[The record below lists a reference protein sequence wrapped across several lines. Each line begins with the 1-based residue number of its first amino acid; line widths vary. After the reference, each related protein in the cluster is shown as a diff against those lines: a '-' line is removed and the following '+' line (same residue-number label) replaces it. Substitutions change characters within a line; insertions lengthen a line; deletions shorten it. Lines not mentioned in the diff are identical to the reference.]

1 MHWIANLDLHLLVV
15 FTLVFTRISGLV
27 MTAPIYGTS
36 DTPTQV
42 RALLAA
48 ALAMLVTPS
57 QLAVTVS
64 YPYAVLDYLVL
75 IGGEL
80 VIGAALG
87 LGVTILF
94 SGTHLAGMLIARTA
108 GLALGETYD
117 PSTAEDLPDFSRL
130 LFWISTAVFVTVG
143 GHRMVMSGL
152 LDTFAAIPPGQASHP
167 PGISQALVVLVTQ
180 SLSLGVRAAAPV
192 VAALLAGTL
201 VMGLISRT
209 LPQLNAMALGFG
221 LNSFLTFGALAL
233 SLGAALWVFQEQL
246 QPAMDTL
253 LDGLSVVS
261 GRWAEG

>member
-1 MHWIANLDLHLLVV
+1 MHWIAQFDLHLLIV
-15 FTLVFTRISGLV
+15 FTLVLTRIGGLV

-36 DTPTQV
+36 DTPAQV

-48 ALAMLVTPS
+48 TLAMLITPS
-57 QLAVTVS
+57 QLAATVT
-64 YPYAVLDYLVL
+64 YPYALLDYLMV

-87 LGVTILF
+87 LGITILF
-94 SGTHLAGMLIARTA
+94 SGTHLAGLLIGRTA

-130 LFWISTAVFVTVG
+130 LFWISTAVFVTIG
-143 GHRMVMSGL
+143 GHRMVMAGL

-180 SLSLGVRAAAPV
+180 SLSLGLRAAAPA
-192 VAALLAGTL
+192 VAALLLGTL

-209 LPQLNAMALGFG
+209 LPQLNVMALGFG
-221 LNSFLTFGALAL
+221 LNSMLTFAALAL
-233 SLGAALWVFQEQL
+233 SVGAALWVFQEQL
-246 QPAMDTL
+246 QPAMETL
-253 LDGLSVVS
+253 LDGLSVAG
-261 GRWAEG
+261 GRWGQ

>member
-1 MHWIANLDLHLLVV
+1 MHAFAQLDVHLLMV
-15 FTLVFTRISGLV
+15 FTLVLTRIGGLV
-27 MTAPIYGTS
+27 ATAPVYGTA
-36 DTPTQV
+36 DTPAQV

-48 ALAMLVTPS
+48 ALAMLITPS
-57 QLAVTVS
+57 QLAATVT
-64 YPYAVLDYLVL
+64 YPYALLDYLVV

-87 LGVTILF
+87 LGITILF

-117 PSTAEDLPDFSRL
+117 PSTAEELPDFSRL
-130 LFWISTAVFVTVG
+130 LFWISTAVFVTLG
-143 GHRMVMSGL
+143 GHRMVMAGL

-167 PGISQALVVLVTQ
+167 PGIAQALVVLVTQ
-180 SLSLGVRAAAPV
+180 SLSLGMRAAAPAV
-192 VAALLAGTL
+192 TALLLGTL

-221 LNSFLTFGALAL
+221 LNSLLTFGVLAF

-246 QPAMDTL
+246 QPAMETL

-261 GRWAEG
+261 GRWTS